1 MPQTLEAAEV
11 TLKMEPLMLCSDLR
25 RIHKSGRR
33 KYAKN
38 QKGGRSFLKVFVIIS
53 DV

>member
-33 KYAKN
+33 KYAKIR
-38 QKGGRSFLKVFVIIS
+38 KEDGLFLKS
-53 DV
+53 L